1 MKDFKDFLKMNESDS
16 ETSLLSNLYFFF
28 VQKWGKEI
36 AKSKFKAQAKFLQ
49 SQGEVSSRSVAAF
62 LKDNNIDTSSPKP
75 DYSDSYADNVP
86 SSRSSSDDGCGSS
99 YNAGCGSTPISRSSR
114 SYSDNSCGS
123 SSSNS
128 GC

>member
-36 AKSKFKAQAKFLQ
+36 AKTKFKAQAKFLQ
-49 SQGEVSSRSVAAF
+49 SEGEVSRKSVEAF
-62 LKDNNIDTSSPKP
+62 LRDNNIDTVEPKP
-75 DYSDSYADNVP
+75 DYSDTYADNVP
-86 SSRSSSDDGCGSS
+86 SSSSSDDGCGSIS
-99 YNAGCGSTPISRSSR
+99 SNAGCGSAPISRR

-123 SSSNS
+123 SSSNA